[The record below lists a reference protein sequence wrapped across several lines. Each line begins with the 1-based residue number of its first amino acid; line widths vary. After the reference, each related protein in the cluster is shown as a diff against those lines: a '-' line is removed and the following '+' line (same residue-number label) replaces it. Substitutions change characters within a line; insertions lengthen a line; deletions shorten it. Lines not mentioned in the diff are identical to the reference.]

1 MKIRDYLLSQ
11 KSLVRNQI
19 EKNNKLIR
27 ELLLSKSPQSF
38 KLRKEKEK
46 VESLYNPKNIS
57 LKTFK
62 AIQKK
67 KEKDR
72 ITEQIKEE
80 NKFFIQL
87 YEKTKKLYPTKVEE
101 TFKDL
106 IYQYRINDYKI
117 PDLSDKKNL
126 FNQNPLLLVGRD
138 LDQYY
143 MYCNKIKNNSN
154 TKYKLNRKHINFIKK
169 EMTFMEKMINKNNDI
184 HNKNNKSKDNLYK
197 DDSIDYKPEKIN
209 YLLVDSVWDK
219 IKNQKKKQK
228 NLLSYENRKT
238 INKTI
243 DKTNTVYK
251 SSKNFKIDLL
261 NDNNENLSSKKH
273 IASYKTFNYKSCKT
287 CNKKLNINIL
297 NNNNTNNISSNK
309 NIDILQNLHSIDN
322 IQTVSSKYASPI
334 KTIKSKIL
342 SLSLN
347 YNKENKENK
356 ENNKL
361 QKEIEEIKNTIS
373 NKNLLEND
381 IIFDNKYKAS
391 KSIENNKN
399 RHSYKANYLSKMNS
413 ILPSSMLKKK
423 FPFLHSNSNKI
434 NITPKN
440 NIEQHI
446 SRVVDTYN
454 NKKTNYNTI
463 NIDKNNN
470 YNKKNS
476 SSKEKIKNKSYIFTK
491 SNKLSKIN
499 ILDLIRKRTIPYI
512 TMNKLLKEKDP
523 HKFIDIISRVNLKI
537 FNRKEIEKLMKY
549 YCEKILGYN
558 KKDIERIVN
567 VQKNDENIYQI
578 IEIIIQKTKKKPIGY
593 FGKNNIKNLLEDV
606 NNSIFALKKKFI
618 LGKTIFNYN

>member
-27 ELLLSKSPQSF
+27 ELILSKSPQSF
-38 KLRKEKEK
+38 KLKKEKEK
-46 VESLYNPKNIS
+46 VESIYNPKNVS
-57 LKTFK
+57 LKTFNS
-62 AIQKK
+62 IQKK

-72 ITEQIKEE
+72 IAEQIKEE
-80 NKFFIQL
+80 NKLFIQL

-106 IYQYRINDYKI
+106 IHQYRINDYKI

-143 MYCNKIKNNSN
+143 MYSDKIKKNSN
-154 TKYKLNRKHINFIKK
+154 SKYKLNRKHINFIKK
-169 EMTFMEKMINKNNDI
+169 EMIFMEKMISKNNDI
-184 HNKNNKSKDNLYK
+184 RSKNNRSKDNSYK
-197 DDSIDYKPEKIN
+197 DDDIDYKPEKIN

-228 NLLSYENRKT
+228 YLLSYENRRT
-238 INKTI
+238 INKT
-243 DKTNTVYK
+243 KTVYK
-251 SSKNFKIDLL
+251 SSKNFNIDLF
-261 NDNNENLSSKKH
+261 NDNNENLSSKKY
-273 IASYKTFNYKSCKT
+273 IDSYKTFNYKSSKT
-287 CNKKLNINIL
+287 CNKKLNLKIL
-297 NNNNTNNISSNK
+297 NNNTNNKSSNK
-309 NIDILQNLHSIDN
+309 NLDILQNLPSIDN
-322 IQTVSSKYASPI
+322 IQTVSSNYASPI
-334 KTIKSKIL
+334 KNIKSKIL
-342 SLSLN
+342 NLPLN
-347 YNKENKENK
+347 DNKENKENH
-356 ENNKL
+356 KL

-373 NKNLLEND
+373 NKNLIEND
-381 IIFDNKYKAS
+381 IIFDNKYKVS
-391 KSIENNKN
+391 KSIENNNIHLNK
-399 RHSYKANYLSKMNS
+399 SNYLSKMNS
-413 ILPSSMLKKK
+413 TLPSSSILKKK

-434 NITPKN
+434 NYTSNTSKKN
-440 NIEQHI
+440 NEQNI

-463 NIDKNNN
+463 NIDNN

-476 SSKEKIKNKSYIFTK
+476 SSKEKIKNNKSYNFTK
-491 SNKLSKIN
+491 SNKLGKIN

-523 HKFIDIISRVNLKI
+523 HKFLDIISRVNLKI

-558 KKDIERIVN
+558 EKDIERIVN

-593 FGKNNIKNLLEDV
+593 FGKNKTKTLLEDV
-606 NNSIFALKKKFI
+606 NNSIFSLKKKFI
-618 LGKTIFNYN
+618 LGKTNFNYN

>member
-27 ELLLSKSPQSF
+27 ELILSKSPQSF
-38 KLRKEKEK
+38 KLKKEKEK
-46 VESLYNPKNIS
+46 VESIYNPKNVS
-57 LKTFK
+57 LKTFNS
-62 AIQKK
+62 IQKK

-72 ITEQIKEE
+72 IAEQIKEE
-80 NKFFIQL
+80 NKLFIQL

-106 IYQYRINDYKI
+106 IHQYRINDYKI

-143 MYCNKIKNNSN
+143 MYSDKIKKNSN
-154 TKYKLNRKHINFIKK
+154 SKYKLNRKHINFIKK
-169 EMTFMEKMINKNNDI
+169 EMIFMEKMISKNNDI
-184 HNKNNKSKDNLYK
+184 RSKNNRSKDNSYK
-197 DDSIDYKPEKIN
+197 DDDIDYKPEKIN

-228 NLLSYENRKT
+228 YLLSYENRRT
-238 INKTI
+238 INKT
-243 DKTNTVYK
+243 KTVYK
-251 SSKNFKIDLL
+251 SSKNFNIELF
-261 NDNNENLSSKKH
+261 NDNNENLSSKKY
-273 IASYKTFNYKSCKT
+273 IDSYKTFNYKSSKT
-287 CNKKLNINIL
+287 CNKKLNLKIL
-297 NNNNTNNISSNK
+297 NNNTNNKSSNK
-309 NIDILQNLHSIDN
+309 NLDILQNLPSIDN
-322 IQTVSSKYASPI
+322 IQTVSSNYASPI
-334 KTIKSKIL
+334 KNIKSKIL
-342 SLSLN
+342 NLSLN
-347 YNKENKENK
+347 DNKENKENH
-356 ENNKL
+356 KL

-373 NKNLLEND
+373 NKNLIEND
-381 IIFDNKYKAS
+381 IIFDNKYKVS
-391 KSIENNKN
+391 KSIENNNLHLNK
-399 RHSYKANYLSKMNS
+399 SNYLSKMNS
-413 ILPSSMLKKK
+413 TLPSSSILKKK

-434 NITPKN
+434 NYTSNTSKKN
-440 NIEQHI
+440 NEQNI

-463 NIDKNNN
+463 NIDNN

-476 SSKEKIKNKSYIFTK
+476 SSKEKIKNNKSYNFTK
-491 SNKLSKIN
+491 SNKLGKIN

-523 HKFIDIISRVNLKI
+523 HKFLDIISRVNLKI

-558 KKDIERIVN
+558 EKDIERIVN

-593 FGKNNIKNLLEDV
+593 FGKNKTKTLLEDV
-606 NNSIFALKKKFI
+606 NNSIFSLKKKFI
-618 LGKTIFNYN
+618 LGKTNFNYN

>member
-27 ELLLSKSPQSF
+27 ELILSKSPQSF
-38 KLRKEKEK
+38 KLKKEKEK
-46 VESLYNPKNIS
+46 VESIYNPKNVS
-57 LKTFK
+57 LKTFNS
-62 AIQKK
+62 IQKK

-72 ITEQIKEE
+72 IAEQIKEE
-80 NKFFIQL
+80 NKLFIQL

-106 IYQYRINDYKI
+106 IHQYRINDYKI

-143 MYCNKIKNNSN
+143 MYSDKIKKNSN
-154 TKYKLNRKHINFIKK
+154 SKYKLNRKHINFIKK
-169 EMTFMEKMINKNNDI
+169 EMIFMEKMISKNNDI
-184 HNKNNKSKDNLYK
+184 RSKNNRSKDNSYK
-197 DDSIDYKPEKIN
+197 DDDIDYKPEKIN

-228 NLLSYENRKT
+228 YLLSYENRRT
-238 INKTI
+238 INKT
-243 DKTNTVYK
+243 KTVYK
-251 SSKNFKIDLL
+251 SSKNFNIDLF
-261 NDNNENLSSKKH
+261 NDNNENLSSKKY
-273 IASYKTFNYKSCKT
+273 IDSYKTFNYKSSKT
-287 CNKKLNINIL
+287 CNKKLNLKIL
-297 NNNNTNNISSNK
+297 NNNTNNKSSNK
-309 NIDILQNLHSIDN
+309 NLDILQNLPSIDN
-322 IQTVSSKYASPI
+322 IQTVSSNYASPI
-334 KTIKSKIL
+334 KNIKSTIL
-342 SLSLN
+342 NLSLN
-347 YNKENKENK
+347 DNKENKENH
-356 ENNKL
+356 KL

-373 NKNLLEND
+373 NKNLIEND
-381 IIFDNKYKAS
+381 IIFDNKYKVS
-391 KSIENNKN
+391 KSIENNNIHLNK
-399 RHSYKANYLSKMNS
+399 SNYLSKMNS
-413 ILPSSMLKKK
+413 TLPSSSILKKK

-434 NITPKN
+434 NYTSNTSKKN
-440 NIEQHI
+440 NEQNI

-463 NIDKNNN
+463 NIDNN

-476 SSKEKIKNKSYIFTK
+476 SSKEKIKNNKSYNFTK
-491 SNKLSKIN
+491 SNKLGKIN

-523 HKFIDIISRVNLKI
+523 HKFLDIISRVNLKI

-558 KKDIERIVN
+558 EKDIERIVN

-593 FGKNNIKNLLEDV
+593 FGKNKTKTLLEDV
-606 NNSIFALKKKFI
+606 NNSIFSLKKKFI
-618 LGKTIFNYN
+618 LGKTNFNYN

>member
-27 ELLLSKSPQSF
+27 ELILSKSPQSF
-38 KLRKEKEK
+38 KLKKEKEK
-46 VESLYNPKNIS
+46 VESIYNPKNVS
-57 LKTFK
+57 LKTFNS
-62 AIQKK
+62 IQKK

-72 ITEQIKEE
+72 IAEQIKEE
-80 NKFFIQL
+80 NKLFIQL

-106 IYQYRINDYKI
+106 IHQYRINDYKI

-143 MYCNKIKNNSN
+143 MYSDKIKKNSN
-154 TKYKLNRKHINFIKK
+154 SKYKLNRKHINFIKK
-169 EMTFMEKMINKNNDI
+169 EMIFMEKMISKNNDI
-184 HNKNNKSKDNLYK
+184 RSKNNRSKDNSYK
-197 DDSIDYKPEKIN
+197 DDDIDYKPEKIN

-228 NLLSYENRKT
+228 YLLSYENRRT
-238 INKTI
+238 INKT
-243 DKTNTVYK
+243 KTVYK
-251 SSKNFKIDLL
+251 SSKNFNIDLF
-261 NDNNENLSSKKH
+261 NDNNENLSSKKY
-273 IASYKTFNYKSCKT
+273 IDSYKTFNYKSSKT
-287 CNKKLNINIL
+287 CNKKLNLKIL
-297 NNNNTNNISSNK
+297 NNNTNNKRSNK
-309 NIDILQNLHSIDN
+309 NLDILQNLPSIDN
-322 IQTVSSKYASPI
+322 IQTVSSNYASPI
-334 KTIKSKIL
+334 KNIKSKIL
-342 SLSLN
+342 NLPLN
-347 YNKENKENK
+347 DNKENKENH
-356 ENNKL
+356 KL

-373 NKNLLEND
+373 NKNLIEND
-381 IIFDNKYKAS
+381 IIFDNKYKVS
-391 KSIENNKN
+391 KSIENNNIHLNK
-399 RHSYKANYLSKMNS
+399 SNYLSKMNS
-413 ILPSSMLKKK
+413 TLPSSSILKKK

-434 NITPKN
+434 NYTSNTSKKN
-440 NIEQHI
+440 NEQNI
-446 SRVVDTYN
+446 SRVVDTYI

-463 NIDKNNN
+463 NIDNN

-476 SSKEKIKNKSYIFTK
+476 SSKEKIKNNKSYNFTK
-491 SNKLSKIN
+491 SNKLGKIN

-523 HKFIDIISRVNLKI
+523 HKFLDIISRVNLKI

-558 KKDIERIVN
+558 EKDIERIVN

-593 FGKNNIKNLLEDV
+593 FGKNKTKTLLEDV
-606 NNSIFALKKKFI
+606 NNSIFSLKKKFI
-618 LGKTIFNYN
+618 LGKTNFNYN

>member
-169 EMTFMEKMINKNNDI
+169 EMTFMEKMISKNNDI

-243 DKTNTVYK
+243 DKTNTIYK

-297 NNNNTNNISSNK
+297 NNNK
-309 NIDILQNLHSIDN
+309 
-322 IQTVSSKYASPI
+322 
-334 KTIKSKIL
+334 
-342 SLSLN
+342 
-347 YNKENKENK
+347 
-356 ENNKL
+356 
-361 QKEIEEIKNTIS
+361 
-373 NKNLLEND
+373 
-381 IIFDNKYKAS
+381 
-391 KSIENNKN
+391 
-399 RHSYKANYLSKMNS
+399 
-413 ILPSSMLKKK
+413 
-423 FPFLHSNSNKI
+423 
-434 NITPKN
+434 
-440 NIEQHI
+440 
-446 SRVVDTYN
+446 
-454 NKKTNYNTI
+454 
-463 NIDKNNN
+463 
-470 YNKKNS
+470 
-476 SSKEKIKNKSYIFTK
+476 
-491 SNKLSKIN
+491 
-499 ILDLIRKRTIPYI
+499 
-512 TMNKLLKEKDP
+512 
-523 HKFIDIISRVNLKI
+523 
-537 FNRKEIEKLMKY
+537 
-549 YCEKILGYN
+549 
-558 KKDIERIVN
+558 
-567 VQKNDENIYQI
+567 
-578 IEIIIQKTKKKPIGY
+578 
-593 FGKNNIKNLLEDV
+593 
-606 NNSIFALKKKFI
+606 
-618 LGKTIFNYN
+618 

>member
-72 ITEQIKEE
+72 IAEQIKEE

-143 MYCNKIKNNSN
+143 IYSDKIKNNSK
-154 TKYKLNRKHINFIKK
+154 TKYRLNRKHINFIKK
-169 EMTFMEKMINKNNDI
+169 EMIFMEKMISKNNDI
-184 HNKNNKSKDNLYK
+184 GNKNNKSKDNSYK
-197 DDSIDYKPEKIN
+197 DDDIDYKPEKIN

-228 NLLSYENRKT
+228 YLLSYENRKT
-238 INKTI
+238 INKT
-243 DKTNTVYK
+243 NTVYK
-251 SSKNFKIDLL
+251 SSKNFKTDLL
-261 NDNNENLSSKKH
+261 NDNNENLSSKKY
-273 IASYKTFNYKSCKT
+273 IDSYNTFNYNSSKT
-287 CNKKLNINIL
+287 CNKKLKLKIF
-297 NNNNTNNISSNK
+297 NNNESNISNNK
-309 NIDILQNLHSIDN
+309 NNAILHNLHSIDN
-322 IQTVSSKYASPI
+322 IQTVSSNYASPI
-334 KTIKSKIL
+334 KKIKSQL
-342 SLSLN
+342 LN
-347 YNKENKENK
+347 FTLNDNKENKENNK

-373 NKNLLEND
+373 NKNLIEKD
-381 IIFDNKYKAS
+381 IIFDNKYKVS
-391 KSIENNKN
+391 KSIENNN
-399 RHSYKANYLSKMNS
+399 MHSNKTNYLSKMS
-413 ILPSSMLKKK
+413 ATLPSSFLKKK

-434 NITPKN
+434 NSIPKN
-440 NIEQHI
+440 NIGQNFN
-446 SRVVDTYN
+446 RVVDTYN

-463 NIDKNNN
+463 NIDKN

-491 SNKLSKIN
+491 SNKLNKIN

-558 KKDIERIVN
+558 EKDIERIVN
-567 VQKNDENIYQI
+567 TQKNDENIYQI

-593 FGKNNIKNLLEDV
+593 FGKNKIRNLLEDV
-606 NNSIFALKKKFI
+606 NNSIFALKKNLY
-618 LGKTIFNYN
+618 LGKQILIIVKVSY